1 MAAAAGLQGAFSAD
15 GIIFTSTI
23 GAIIESTPHNNK
35 ENAMLRTF
43 TAALIATTLVAG
55 SAFAAQPS
63 GSTAAAPAAAPA
75 AASTQNAAK
84 PAVTAKRVKTVKR
97 VKTAKHIRKP
107 IRHHTAHAVK
117 SGPAKS
123 VKSSA

>member
-1 MAAAAGLQGAFSAD
+1 
-15 GIIFTSTI
+15 
-23 GAIIESTPHNNK
+23 
-35 ENAMLRTF
+35 MLRTF

-63 GSTAAAPAAAPA
+63 GSTATAPAAAPA

-84 PAVTAKRVKTVKR
+84 PADAAKQVKSLKPMKTVKH
-97 VKTAKHIRKP
+97 VRKP

-117 SGPAKS
+117 SGPAKTA
-123 VKSSA
+123 KSA

>member
-1 MAAAAGLQGAFSAD
+1 
-15 GIIFTSTI
+15 
-23 GAIIESTPHNNK
+23 
-35 ENAMLRTF
+35 MLRTL

-63 GSTAAAPAAAPA
+63 GSTAAPAATPA
-75 AASTQNAAK
+75 GSTQNAAK
-84 PAVTAKRVKTVKR
+84 PAVTAKQVKHVKR

-117 SGPAKS
+117 SGPAKTM
-123 VKSSA
+123 KSPA